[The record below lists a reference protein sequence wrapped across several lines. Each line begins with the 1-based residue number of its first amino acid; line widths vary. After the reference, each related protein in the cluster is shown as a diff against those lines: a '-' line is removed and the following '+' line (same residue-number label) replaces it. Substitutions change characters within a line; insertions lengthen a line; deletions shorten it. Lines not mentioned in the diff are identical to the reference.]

1 MKKLILMSLLL
12 LPLAGLAADNNIIS
26 NLEFY
31 NTVYRGPEEWH
42 FVPNGKAALSF
53 RSEKNSNVQG
63 HTEIEFYPMDLY
75 GDAAAEV
82 PAIFVKRAY
91 VRTRFP
97 DFRMTL
103 GKTRLAWGQ
112 GVVFNAGDVVFGSLN
127 PVLDL
132 TETELRSDTGWLT
145 SFNIPIGNFSFV
157 EGVILPPAI
166 EVESIDS
173 ISVGTLDQSSM
184 GGRAYFLAGGIKV
197 EGGYLYKGQKKV
209 LGDAVGHRPYLSLQ
223 GNIGPDWYLSSSL
236 AIPTEKQ
243 KSDGLASGSWEES
256 WILSLG
262 FFHMQEINRNN
273 TLNLRLETLCFPYQ
287 NWEDKGQMGTV
298 YGLYLYPEVSW
309 TTGNGTYYSIQSV
322 ISPIDESAMITGG
335 AGWNIYQGLFLVGY
349 ATFLVGDE
357 NATFAW
363 DRSDS
368 LPSLDTYVNGMS
380 FMTGLRYK
388 F

>member
-1 MKKLILMSLLL
+1 MKKIICLFLLL
-12 LPLAGLAADNNIIS
+12 MPLAGLLAETQLLS

-31 NTVYRGPEEWH
+31 NTVFRGEDEWH
-42 FVPNGKAALSF
+42 FAPSGKAALSF
-53 RSEKNSNVQG
+53 RSAKNSNVQG
-63 HTEIEFYPMDLY
+63 HTEIEFFPLDLY
-75 GDAAAEV
+75 GNATAAV
-82 PAIFVKRAY
+82 PILNVKRAY

-97 DFRMTL
+97 GFRMTL

-112 GVVFNAGDVVFGSLN
+112 GSVFNAGDIVFGSLN

-132 TETELRSDTGWLT
+132 TQTDLRSETAWLT
-145 SFNIPIGNFSFV
+145 SFNVPLGNFAFL

-166 EVESIDS
+166 EYDIADGITMEGLDKTSI
-173 ISVGTLDQSSM
+173 GAR
-184 GGRAYFLAGGIKV
+184 GYFIAAGIKF

-209 LGDAVGHRPYLSLQ
+209 DGDALGHRPYISLQ

-236 AIPTEKQ
+236 AIPTEQQ
-243 KSDGLASGSWEES
+243 KSEAMVSGDWEDS

-273 TLNLRLETLCFPYQ
+273 TLNLRLETLFLPYQ
-287 NWEDKGQMGTV
+287 NWENQNMRDTI
-298 YGLYLYPEVSW
+298 YGLYLYPEISW
-309 TTGNGTYYSIQSV
+309 TTGSGTYYSVQSV
-322 ISPIDESAMITGG
+322 ISPLDASAQITAGG
-335 AGWNIYQGLFLVGY
+335 GWNIYQGLFLVAY
-349 ATFLVGDE
+349 ATFLTGDE

-363 DRSDS
+363 DRSGVWTETDII
-368 LPSLDTYVNGMS
+368 NGMS